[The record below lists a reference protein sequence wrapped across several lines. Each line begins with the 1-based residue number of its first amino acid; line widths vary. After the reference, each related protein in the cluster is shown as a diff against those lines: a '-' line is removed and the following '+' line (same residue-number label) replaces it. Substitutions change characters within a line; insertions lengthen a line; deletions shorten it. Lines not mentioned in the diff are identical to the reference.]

1 MSVPYDEESGHPYD
15 APSHRSPEEHLAR
28 LLGRSINSFELPDET
43 LEGIDRALA
52 YDSSLHSAHHSAGL
66 HRETYRHTWLLV
78 DGSPLTLWELVHNT
92 GRDGV
97 TQHEVYVTAD
107 EVHLATG
114 RLPMP
119 PEAAPGFDLDV
130 SVAAETF
137 TAFTGPEAADP
148 HELPELTDFADF
160 TELTEL
166 SDISEFTGLTGITG
180 LAGFGEFAEF
190 AEFSPFA
197 EFPEVLDSPAA
208 HVQLPPVPPQRP
220 AFGPADPDSS
230 VDHARRLLRRAENPE
245 VETRPGPGTARLLR
259 EACAHQITQAFGCRL
274 SPGFSLYEHAFLLR
288 DGCEVSLW
296 EVEHTATP
304 DGSHMC
310 EVYLTQEAARAAIDR
325 RVASRVR
332 P

>member
-1 MSVPYDEESGHPYD
+1 MSVPYDDESCHPYD
-15 APSHRSPEEHLAR
+15 APSHRSPEEHLAG

-43 LEGIDRALA
+43 LEGIDCALA

-119 PEAAPGFDLDV
+119 PEAAPGFELDV
-130 SVAAETF
+130 SVTSETFTPFPGFTAF
-137 TAFTGPEAADP
+137 TAFTGPEAP
-148 HELPELTDFADF
+148 EGHEPPEFTDF
-160 TELTEL
+160 TELPGFPAFP
-166 SDISEFTGLTGITG
+166 EFTAFAELT
-180 LAGFGEFAEF
+180 EFAEF
-190 AEFSPFA
+190 TGFVEFSEA
-197 EFPEVLDSPAA
+197 VGSPDAL
-208 HVQLPPVPPQRP
+208 VQLPPIPPQRP
-220 AFGPADPDSS
+220 TFGPADPDSS

-288 DGCEVSLW
+288 DGCEISLW
-296 EVEHTATP
+296 EVEHTVTP
-304 DGSHMC
+304 DGSHRC
-310 EVYLTQEAARAAIDR
+310 EVYPTQEAARAAIER
-325 RVASRVR
+325 RAAARVR
-332 P
+332 R